1 MCTMLA
7 ELMASEKN
15 IPAIP
20 ALITGCF
27 GEDIPLSECTKP
39 RLNTLRKYILG
50 RVSQNSARVYMANI
64 KAVLNIY
71 ADELPSSDLS
81 LLNVRAEAT
90 VSVYLSTDELERL
103 EKCAGGLR
111 GRERMYALY
120 FLCSA
125 WCGARVSD
133 IRRIGPDSIHRGR
146 LVYVCEKT
154 GAKAEVPVKKGL
166 DTWLAELEGLRQA
179 NGFCERTY
187 NRTIKEVCRRAGIC
201 SEVRGFRGARIQ
213 RRQGNQVAE
222 VGAGQHP
229 HGPEKFRNKPLP
241 LRLRPIHH
249 RPDDGTLQ
257 RGHDAPLHLLR
268 HQGHGRGYEEVLC
281 VKSPERPGCK
291 SDRTTDRA
299 ISPTGLFCYLWRNF
313 KHSKQWTDLH

>member
-27 GEDIPLSECTKP
+27 GGDIALSECSKP
-39 RLNTLRKYILG
+39 KLNELRKYILG
-50 RVSQNSARVYMANI
+50 KVCRNSARVYMANI

-71 ADELPSSDLS
+71 ADELPGRDLS

-90 VSVYLSTDELERL
+90 VSVFLDADELKRL
-103 EKCAGGLR
+103 EKYARTLR
-111 GRERMYALY
+111 GKERMYALY

-133 IRRIGPDSIHRGR
+133 IQRIGPDSIHRGR

-166 DTWLAELEGLRQA
+166 DNWLAELETLRQA
-179 NGFCERTY
+179 NQFCGRTY
-187 NRTIKEVCRRAGIC
+187 NRTIKDVCKRAGIC
-201 SEVRGFRGARIQ
+201 SEVRGFRGGREIKSQKWEQVSTHTARRSFATNLYLAGCDLYTIGRMMGHSSADMT
-213 RRQGNQVAE
+213 RRYICSGIRDMDEGMRRFFA
-222 VGAGQHP
+222 
-229 HGPEKFRNKPLP
+229 
-241 LRLRPIHH
+241 
-249 RPDDGTLQ
+249 
-257 RGHDAPLHLLR
+257 
-268 HQGHGRGYEEVLC
+268 
-281 VKSPERPGCK
+281 
-291 SDRTTDRA
+291 
-299 ISPTGLFCYLWRNF
+299 
-313 KHSKQWTDLH
+313 

>member
-1 MCTMLA
+1 MRTMLA

-27 GEDIPLSECTKP
+27 GEDIALSECSKP
-39 RLNTLRKYILG
+39 QLNKLRKYIQG
-50 RVSQNSARVYMANI
+50 KVCQNSARVYMANI

-103 EKCAGGLR
+103 EKYAGRLK

-133 IRRIGPDSIHRGR
+133 IQRIGPDSIERGR

-154 GAKAEVPVKKGL
+154 GARAEVPVKKGL
-166 DTWLAELEGLRQA
+166 DTWLAELETLRQA
-179 NGFCERTY
+179 NQFCGRTY
-187 NRTIKEVCRRAGIC
+187 NRTIKEVCKRAGIC
-201 SEVRGFRGARIQ
+201 SEVRGFRGGREIKSQKWEQVSTHTARRSFATNLYLSGCDLYTIGRMMGHSSADMT
-213 RRQGNQVAE
+213 RRYICSGIRDMDEGMKRFFA
-222 VGAGQHP
+222 
-229 HGPEKFRNKPLP
+229 
-241 LRLRPIHH
+241 
-249 RPDDGTLQ
+249 
-257 RGHDAPLHLLR
+257 
-268 HQGHGRGYEEVLC
+268 
-281 VKSPERPGCK
+281 
-291 SDRTTDRA
+291 
-299 ISPTGLFCYLWRNF
+299 
-313 KHSKQWTDLH
+313 

>member
-1 MCTMLA
+1 MNTLA
-7 ELMASEKN
+7 QLVMNEKN

-27 GEDIPLSECTKP
+27 GKDITLSECTKP
-39 RLNTLRKYILG
+39 RLNELRKYILG
-50 RVSQNSARVYMANI
+50 KVCRNSARVYMANI

-90 VSVYLSTDELERL
+90 ISVYLSTDELERL
-103 EKCAGGLR
+103 EKYAGRLK

-133 IRRIGPDSIHRGR
+133 IQRIGPDSIHRGR

-166 DTWLAELEGLRQA
+166 DNWLAELETLRQA
-179 NGFCERTY
+179 NQFCGRTY
-187 NRTIKEVCRRAGIC
+187 NRTIKDVCKRAGIC
-201 SEVRGFRGARIQ
+201 SEVRGFRG
-213 RRQGNQVAE
+213 GKE
-222 VGAGQHP
+222 
-229 HGPEKFRNKPLP
+229 
-241 LRLRPIHH
+241 
-249 RPDDGTLQ
+249 
-257 RGHDAPLHLLR
+257 
-268 HQGHGRGYEEVLC
+268 
-281 VKSPERPGCK
+281 VKSQKWEQVSTHTARRSLATNLYLSGC
-291 SDRTTDRA
+291 DLYTIGRMM
-299 ISPTGLFCYLWRNF
+299 G
-313 KHSKQWTDLH
+313 HSSADMTRRYICSGIRDMDEGMRKFFA

>member
-1 MCTMLA
+1 MLA

-27 GEDIPLSECTKP
+27 GGDIALSECSKP
-39 RLNTLRKYILG
+39 QLNKLRKYILG
-50 RVSQNSARVYMANI
+50 KVCQNSARVYMANI

-103 EKCAGGLR
+103 EKYAGRLK

-133 IRRIGPDSIHRGR
+133 IQRIGPDSIHRGR

-166 DTWLAELEGLRQA
+166 DTWLAELETLRQV

-187 NRTIKEVCRRAGIC
+187 NRTIKDICRRAGIC
-201 SEVRGFRGARIQ
+201 SEVRGFRGGKEIKSQKWEQVSTHTARRSFATNLYLSGCDLYTIGRMMGHSSADMT
-213 RRQGNQVAE
+213 RRYICSGIRDMDE
-222 VGAGQHP
+222 GMR
-229 HGPEKFRNKPLP
+229 KFF
-241 LRLRPIHH
+241 
-249 RPDDGTLQ
+249 
-257 RGHDAPLHLLR
+257 A
-268 HQGHGRGYEEVLC
+268 
-281 VKSPERPGCK
+281 
-291 SDRTTDRA
+291 
-299 ISPTGLFCYLWRNF
+299 
-313 KHSKQWTDLH
+313 

>member
-1 MCTMLA
+1 MCAMLA

-27 GEDIPLSECTKP
+27 GEDIPLSECSKP
-39 RLNTLRKYILG
+39 QLNKLRKYILG
-50 RVSQNSARVYMANI
+50 KVCQNSARVYMANI

-81 LLNVRAEAT
+81 LFNVRAEAT

-103 EKCAGGLR
+103 EKCAGRLK

-133 IRRIGPDSIHRGR
+133 IQRIGPDSIHRGR

-154 GAKAEVPVKKGL
+154 GARAEVPAKRG
-166 DTWLAELEGLRQA
+166 LAEWLEELEALRQV
-179 NGFCERTY
+179 NDFCERTY
-187 NRTIKEVCRRAGIC
+187 NRTIKEICRKADIR
-201 SEVRGFRGARIQ
+201 SQVRGFRGGREIKSQKWEQVSTHTARRSFATNLYLSGCDLYTIGRMMGHSSADMT
-213 RRQGNQVAE
+213 RRYICSGIRDMDEGMKRFFA
-222 VGAGQHP
+222 
-229 HGPEKFRNKPLP
+229 
-241 LRLRPIHH
+241 
-249 RPDDGTLQ
+249 
-257 RGHDAPLHLLR
+257 
-268 HQGHGRGYEEVLC
+268 
-281 VKSPERPGCK
+281 
-291 SDRTTDRA
+291 
-299 ISPTGLFCYLWRNF
+299 
-313 KHSKQWTDLH
+313 

>member
-1 MCTMLA
+1 MSAKLA

-27 GEDIPLSECTKP
+27 GKDIALSECTKP

-103 EKCAGGLR
+103 EKYAEGLR

-133 IRRIGPDSIHRGR
+133 IQRIGPDSIERGR

-154 GAKAEVPVKKGL
+154 GARAEVPAKRGL
-166 DTWLAELEGLRQA
+166 CEWLEELEALRQM

-187 NRTIKEVCRRAGIC
+187 NRTIKEICRKADIR
-201 SEVRGFRGARIQ
+201 SQVRGFRGGKEIRSEKWEQVSTHTARRSFATNLYLSGCDLYTIGRMMGHSSADMT
-213 RRQGNQVAE
+213 RRYICSGIRDMDEGMKRFFA
-222 VGAGQHP
+222 
-229 HGPEKFRNKPLP
+229 
-241 LRLRPIHH
+241 
-249 RPDDGTLQ
+249 
-257 RGHDAPLHLLR
+257 
-268 HQGHGRGYEEVLC
+268 
-281 VKSPERPGCK
+281 
-291 SDRTTDRA
+291 
-299 ISPTGLFCYLWRNF
+299 
-313 KHSKQWTDLH
+313 